1 MAVIRI
7 IDSVFQPIINR
18 CILTVDVF
26 TSDDPDNGSHTYI
39 IVAENKDL
47 LTQEAMQKYIE
58 DNILSQRTALP
69 DWTGSSWKSMR
80 V

>member
-7 IDSVFQPIINR
+7 IDSVFQPMIQR

-26 TSDDPDNGSHTYI
+26 TSDDPENDAHTYI
-39 IVAENKDL
+39 VVADSKEL
-47 LTQEAMQKYIE
+47 LTQEDMRKYIE
-58 DNILSQRTALP
+58 DNILSQRAALP
-69 DWTGSSWKSMR
+69 DWTGSSWKSTR